1 MCLNGSISAIFLLV
15 IVLRKE
21 GMVMAYFIVDSIIK
35 SIDNS
40 LTAADVHGIATGM
53 LCVNIKTSPSRWL
66 ADFILPDTQLSAQHQ
81 QILEHLFLGTQRL
94 LISSDGDFN
103 LLLPNDDAPLSEQ
116 VIALR
121 SWCQGFLYGVGA
133 TTTSATILSKE
144 ATEIFKDMTE
154 ITRLD
159 NDVEGNDDEAAFTEI
174 YEYLRSVVILLC
186 LEFNQPKVTAT
197 YSQYLH

>member
-1 MCLNGSISAIFLLV
+1 
-15 IVLRKE
+15 
-21 GMVMAYFIVDSIIK
+21 MAYSIVDSIIK
-35 SIDNS
+35 GIDNS

-53 LCVNIKTSPSRWL
+53 LCVNIKTPPSRWL
-66 ADFILPDTQLSAQHQ
+66 ADFMLPDIELSAQHQ

-103 LLLPNDDAPLSEQ
+103 LFLPNDEAFLSDQVDALK
-116 VIALR
+116 

-133 TTTSATILSKE
+133 TTTSATTLSKE

-159 NDVEGNDDEAAFTEI
+159 SDVEGNEDEAAFTEI
-174 YEYLRSVVILLC
+174 YEYVRSVVILLC

-197 YSQYLH
+197 HSQYLH